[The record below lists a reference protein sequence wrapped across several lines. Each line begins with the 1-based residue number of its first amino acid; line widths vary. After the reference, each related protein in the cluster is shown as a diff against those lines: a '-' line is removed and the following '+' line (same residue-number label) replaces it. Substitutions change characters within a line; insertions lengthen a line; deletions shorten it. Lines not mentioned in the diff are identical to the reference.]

1 MLRNATNLLTKWN
14 VRNNRK
20 PLIVWGARQVGKTY
34 LVKDIFAEEYYPD
47 AYIYIDFKI
56 EDEIRDFCDY
66 TANAEKII
74 EYISLYKGKDINKNT
89 LLIFDEIQECPNII
103 SSLKYFCQDFR
114 EIPVIATGSMV
125 RIRLQRELTRNGSA
139 QKFMFPVGKIEQL
152 TIYPLSFDEF
162 LLNSNEKL
170 FNATKKAYESR
181 KPLNS
186 SVHELV
192 LNEFYKYLLI
202 GGMPEAVNTYFE
214 SNSFLESRR
223 VLKDLYDNYLSDMEL
238 YQASRESCLRSK
250 NLFSNIYRQLNKESK
265 NFSPGFIEEKTKT
278 RDYFHPIQWLTLA
291 HIVNQSFQLKQHVT
305 MPLIP
310 DGEGKFRLFL
320 GDIGMF
326 SYQSGINA
334 SSFIAPDKENTL
346 SGIFYENYVANELVA
361 KGIGLYYWRGKN
373 EAELEFIIES
383 DNKLY
388 PLDVKKGK
396 GVLNSL
402 DKFSN
407 QNSFEVAIKI
417 SKNNYGYD
425 HEKKLVTIPFYF
437 MSFLAEDL
445 KNGLFKVD

>member
-1 MLRNATNLLTKWN
+1 QGKEAFLLT
-14 VRNNRK
+14 
-20 PLIVWGARQVGKTY
+20 GARQIGKTY
-34 LVKDIFAEEYYPD
+34 LIRECLKESKYDYVELNF
-47 AYIYIDFKI
+47 I
-56 EDEIRDFCDY
+56 ERPELVELFE
-66 TANAEKII
+66 NATNAQDLLMRL
-74 EYISLYKGKDINKNT
+74 SLITDKQLNKGKTI
-89 LLIFDEIQECPNII
+89 IFFDEIQECPNII

-125 RIRLQRELTRNGSA
+125 RIRLQRELTRNGST

-170 FNATKKAYESR
+170 FNAAKKAYESR
-181 KPLNS
+181 TPLNGS
-186 SVHELV
+186 IHELV

-250 NLFSNIYRQLNKESK
+250 NLFSNIYGQLNKESK
-265 NFSPGFIEEKTKT
+265 NFSPGYIEEKTKT

-334 SSFIAPDKENTL
+334 SSFVAPNKENTL

-361 KGIGLYYWRGKN
+361 KGIGLY
-373 EAELEFIIES
+373 I
-383 DNKLY
+383 
-388 PLDVKKGK
+388 
-396 GVLNSL
+396 GVE
-402 DKFSN
+402 KMM
-407 QNSFEVAIKI
+407 QN
-417 SKNNYGYD
+417 
-425 HEKKLVTIPFYF
+425 
-437 MSFLAEDL
+437 
-445 KNGLFKVD
+445 